1 MRDYDLGKSTLDPLD
16 ERVHACGSAAAA
28 DNRTSEQNRL
38 IGCEAREREA
48 QDGGRCLKTSGADI
62 RTKVTVIRRTPAATR
77 YQRSAASSAAPR
89 STYYHMLAN
98 PPAPPAPDPI
108 EPDVLGAFGA
118 SRGGCWRPQA
128 QGGAREVG
136 DNGLQAQDMQD
147 IEAES
152 PVQRVSGR
160 RPGASRPAAPPDAA
174 NVLGRGFDG
183 HRPRTHVAADLT
195 YVRAGIALVLRLPAR
210 RPVQREIVGCS
221 CGRRKDAS
229 LVKAAFS
236 NVEFPLTGIEVFHSD
251 RGARIC
257 NAEIDAILTAFGIDR
272 SVSRP
277 GNPHDNAVVEST
289 NHILKRELVAGR
301 RFASEEELRAALFDW
316 VNWYNNFRI
325 HSTLGYMSPVEFRE
339 AGLILS

>member
-1 MRDYDLGKSTLDPLD
+1 M
-16 ERVHACGSAAAA
+16 
-28 DNRTSEQNRL
+28 
-38 IGCEAREREA
+38 
-48 QDGGRCLKTSGADI
+48 
-62 RTKVTVIRRTPAATR
+62 TVIAANAGR
-77 YQRSAASSAAPR
+77 YPISAQCRILGVPR
-89 STYYHMLAN
+89 STYYHMLAS

-118 SRGGCWRPQA
+118 SRGGY
-128 QGGAREVG
+128 GARRLKVALARSGIMASRRRICRILRE
-136 DNGLQAQDMQD
+136 NGLSSAY
-147 IEAES
+147 
-152 PVQRVSGR
+152 SGR
-160 RPGASRPAAPPDAA
+160 GPRPSRPAAPPDAA
-174 NVLGRGFDG
+174 NALGRGFDG

-195 YVRAGIALVLRLPAR
+195 YVRTGSRWCYVCLLVDLYN
-210 RPVQREIVGCS
+210 REVVGCS

-236 NVEFPLTGIEVFHSD
+236 NVEFPLTAIEMFRSD
-251 RGARIC
+251 RGAEFC
-257 NAEIDAILTAFGIDR
+257 NAEIDALLTAFGIER

-301 RFASEEELRAALFDW
+301 RFGSEEELRAALFDW
-316 VNWYNNFRI
+316 ANWHDNFRI

>member
-1 MRDYDLGKSTLDPLD
+1 M
-16 ERVHACGSAAAA
+16 
-28 DNRTSEQNRL
+28 
-38 IGCEAREREA
+38 
-48 QDGGRCLKTSGADI
+48 
-62 RTKVTVIRRTPAATR
+62 TVIAANAGR
-77 YQRSAASSAAPR
+77 YPVSAQCRILGVPR

-118 SRGGCWRPQA
+118 SRGGY
-128 QGGAREVG
+128 GARRLKVALARSG
-136 DNGLQAQDMQD
+136 ITASRRRICRILRQNGLSSAY
-147 IEAES
+147 
-152 PVQRVSGR
+152 SGR
-160 RPGASRPAAPPDAA
+160 GPGASRPAAPPDAA

-195 YVRAGIALVLRLPAR
+195 YVRAGSRWCYVCLLVDLYN
-210 RPVQREIVGCS
+210 REIVGCS

-251 RGARIC
+251 RGAEFRD
-257 NAEIDAILTAFGIDR
+257 AEIDAILTAFGIDR

-316 VNWYNNFRI
+316 VNWCNNFRI